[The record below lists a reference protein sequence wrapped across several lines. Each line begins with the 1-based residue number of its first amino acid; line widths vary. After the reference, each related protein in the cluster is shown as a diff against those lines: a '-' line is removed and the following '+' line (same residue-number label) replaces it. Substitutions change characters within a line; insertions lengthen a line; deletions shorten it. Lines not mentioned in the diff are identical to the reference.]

1 MSFKSLF
8 LILPFLLISSIQ
20 TTDIENARSYY
31 KKASSDKKQAEL
43 LEKLCK
49 DKENITLKS
58 YYGVSQCIM
67 ASHHW
72 NPYEKLS
79 LLNKGLGILNN
90 SIKQDSKNI
99 EIRILRLS
107 VETKIPS
114 IVSFKSHIE
123 EDTEWIKKNFDAK
136 HPIADVAKML
146 IPELKNK
153 SIN

>member
-1 MSFKSLF
+1 MFFKSIF
-8 LILPFLLISSIQ
+8 FIFPFLLFTSIQ
-20 TTDIENARSYY
+20 TTDLENARSYY

-49 DKENITLKS
+49 NKENITLKS
-58 YYGVSQCIM
+58 YYGVSQCIL

-72 NPYEKLS
+72 SPYEKLR
-79 LLNKGLGILNN
+79 LLNKGLEILNN
-90 SIKQDSKNI
+90 AIKLDNKNI

-123 EDTEWIKKNFDAK
+123 EDKEWIKKNYDAQ
-136 HPIADVAKML
+136 HPLADVAKML

-153 SIN
+153 L

>member
-1 MSFKSLF
+1 MFFKSIF
-8 LILPFLLISSIQ
+8 FILPFILLTSIQ
-20 TTDIENARSYY
+20 TTDLENARSYY
-31 KKASSDKKQAEL
+31 KKASLDKKQAEL
-43 LEKLCK
+43 LESLCK
-49 DKENITLKS
+49 NKENITLKS
-58 YYGVSQCIM
+58 YYGVSQCIL

-90 SIKQDSKNI
+90 SIKQDSKNL

-114 IVSFKSHIE
+114 IVSFKSHIA
-123 EDTEWIKKNFDAK
+123 EDKEWIKKNFDSQ
-136 HPIADVAKML
+136 HPLSDVAKML

-153 SIN
+153 PTK